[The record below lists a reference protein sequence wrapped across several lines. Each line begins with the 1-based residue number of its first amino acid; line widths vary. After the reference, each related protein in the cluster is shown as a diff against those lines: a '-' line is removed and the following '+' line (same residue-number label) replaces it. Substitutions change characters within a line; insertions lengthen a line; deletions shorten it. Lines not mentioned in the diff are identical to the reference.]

1 MYFSHWQ
8 VPSQKFSWKWK
19 YLTNKLYVYG
29 IRVWHAWHQYD
40 GLLCSYIILS
50 YSMPC
55 CIVSLLCCFRSE
67 VKILSFRSA
76 DNDDYAVKWF
86 NWMKSDIGQMS
97 ILRLSY
103 SWGAFGNRRQYRNHD
118 EDDEGRHGKGK
129 SIFFRNGLNWNE
141 SGLLEPN
148 LLEVKVF
155 YRKMRLW

>member
-1 MYFSHWQ
+1 MPNWWSLRSNFNINQFKSCIFPIGKFHPRNLVENGNIWQ
-8 VPSQKFSWKWK
+8 ISWIWH
-19 YLTNKLYVYG
+19 
-29 IRVWHAWHQYD
+29 VWHAWHQYD

-50 YSMPC
+50 YSTPC
-55 CIVSLLCCFRSE
+55 CIVSLFFCFRSE
-67 VKILSFRSA
+67 LKILSFRSA

-129 SIFFRNGLNWNE
+129 FILFRNGLN
-141 SGLLEPN
+141 
-148 LLEVKVF
+148 
-155 YRKMRLW
+155 